1 MMREKASLSRL
12 EASDYWRGLNHLPC
26 ERLRSKVSGS
36 FQELPE
42 ASKLGLSV
50 NEELCS
56 RLSEVFPTSSLLAL
70 VLKRLWWATL
80 GSAFRE
86 YPHSVTEIIRGNGSG
101 TEHCSSGERLPG
113 IPQ

>member
-1 MMREKASLSRL
+1 
-12 EASDYWRGLNHLPC
+12 
-26 ERLRSKVSGS
+26 
-36 FQELPE
+36 LPE

-101 TEHCSSGERLPG
+101 TEHVAQGNSCPEYPSEGLGVWLKDETTT
-113 IPQ
+113 